1 MKLLRITS
9 IGFFPKHMYFISI
22 LAPIFISF
30 LLYKF
35 TFNFFF
41 FQDDFFHLRISK
53 AENFNELLNFFKFR
67 NDIIGYRPVT
77 IQFYFSL
84 LYGLFKLNPLVFRIF
99 NFLIFIGAFFLI
111 IETVYLI
118 SKKKIIGLI
127 TASLWILSSIHF
139 MTLTWISAS
148 YQLIG
153 TFFWLLTS
161 QFFLKFVEKSKV
173 IYYLLS
179 LGAFFLTIFSFEF
192 SVTWPVIFF
201 TYFFLV
207 LRNEFIKSIKIFSPF
222 IVVTIFYLILRYLFK
237 EVPQIEDY
245 RFQININSF
254 KAFFWYFLWALNV
267 PEEFKY
273 QIINNLVL
281 LNKKF
286 LSDFW
291 LLTIK
296 SYIGVVLIIV
306 LGIIVPIIK
315 SIRSKLELN
324 LRLIIF
330 TIIWFII
337 GIAPVLVIPKHTFL
351 MYLTLPSIGIYLLIA
366 YLVVK
371 LRNIK
376 LIFALFVVWIF
387 TSITTLTFYKNH
399 SYMNE
404 AQKFSKQFY
413 YQIKNKFPSVQPSSI
428 IFYPLTNKTH
438 IQALSN
444 QNAIKVIY
452 NDLSIEIYF
461 NEDDLK
467 KRLIQDKK
475 NYKVFKYQ

>member
-1 MKLLRITS
+1 
-9 IGFFPKHMYFISI
+9 
-22 LAPIFISF
+22 
-30 LLYKF
+30 
-35 TFNFFF
+35 
-41 FQDDFFHLRISK
+41 
-53 AENFNELLNFFKFR
+53 
-67 NDIIGYRPVT
+67 
-77 IQFYFSL
+77 
-84 LYGLFKLNPLVFRIF
+84 
-99 NFLIFIGAFFLI
+99 
-111 IETVYLI
+111 
-118 SKKKIIGLI
+118 
-127 TASLWILSSIHF
+127 
-139 MTLTWISAS
+139 
-148 YQLIG
+148 
-153 TFFWLLTS
+153 
-161 QFFLKFVEKSKV
+161 
-173 IYYLLS
+173 
-179 LGAFFLTIFSFEF
+179 
-192 SVTWPVIFF
+192 
-201 TYFFLV
+201 
-207 LRNEFIKSIKIFSPF
+207 
-222 IVVTIFYLILRYLFK
+222 
-237 EVPQIEDY
+237 
-245 RFQININSF
+245 
-254 KAFFWYFLWALNV
+254 V

-273 QIINNLVL
+273 QVINNLVL

-306 LGIIVPIIK
+306 LGIMVPIIK
-315 SIRSKLELN
+315 SISQKSELN

-387 TSITTLTFYKNH
+387 TSITTLTFYKNN

-413 YQIKNKFPSVQPSSI
+413 SQIKNKFPSVQPSSI
-428 IFYPLTNKTH
+428 IFYPLTNKAH

-452 NDLSIEIYF
+452 NDLSVEIYF
-461 NEDDLK
+461 NEEDLE

-475 NYKVFKYQ
+475 NYKVFRYQ